1 MDIRQ
6 QKSWNVLLVGDSC
19 LDVYHY
25 GICERMS
32 PEAPVP
38 VFKETSQENRLGMS
52 GNVKLNLESL
62 GFNVTHLHNTEE
74 IKKHRFIEE
83 RYGQQLFRH
92 DEGEKSKVKPLQSIP
107 DGEFDAVVVSDY
119 NKGFITPDSF
129 KYLKKQLSPSTPFF
143 VDSKKRDLRIFENC
157 ILKINELEASRAAFE
172 ETQEVVITLGS
183 KGASWKNKIFKT
195 DKVDVFDV
203 CGAGDVF
210 LAALVYGYLNYRDM
224 QKAIILANK
233 CASLSVTKM
242 GTYVLKSSDIKN
254 IGE

>member
-6 QKSWNVLLVGDSC
+6 RKSWNILLVGDFC

-25 GICERMS
+25 GVCERMS

-38 VFKETSQENRLGMS
+38 VFKETNRENRLGMS

-74 IKKHRFIEE
+74 IKKHRFVEE

-92 DEGEKSKVKPLQSIP
+92 DEGEKSKVKPLQKIP

-119 NKGFITPDSF
+119 DKGFITSNSF
-129 KYLKKQLSPSTPFF
+129 KYLKKQLRSSTPFF
-143 VDSKKRDLRIFENC
+143 VDSKKRDLRMFENC
-157 ILKINELEASRAAFE
+157 IVKINNLEASKATFGT
-172 ETQEVVITLGS
+172 TQEVVVTLGS
-183 KGASWKNKIFKT
+183 NGASWKNKIFKT

-210 LAALVYGYLNYRDM
+210 LAALVYGYLNYEDM

-242 GTYVLKSSDIKN
+242 CKYVLKSSDIRN

>member
-6 QKSWNVLLVGDSC
+6 RKSWNILLVGDSC

-38 VFKETSQENRLGMS
+38 VFKENRQESRLGMS

-62 GFNVTHLHNTEE
+62 GINVVHLHNTEE
-74 IKKHRFIEE
+74 IKKHRFVEE

-92 DEGEKSKVKPLQSIP
+92 DEGEKLQVKSLQNIP

-119 NKGFITPDSF
+119 DKGYITSESF
-129 KYLKKQLSPSTPFF
+129 KSLQEQIGPSTPIF
-143 VDSKKRDLRIFENC
+143 VDSKKKNC
-157 ILKINELEASRAAFE
+157 IIKINESEAKKATLSPE
-172 ETQEVVITLGS
+172 QEVVVTLGTN
-183 KGASWKNKIFKT
+183 GASWKGEIFNT
-195 DKVDVFDV
+195 EKVDVFDV

-210 LAALVYGYLNYRDM
+210 LSALVCGYLKYKEM
-224 QKAIILANK
+224 KSAIILANK

-242 GTYVLKSSDIKN
+242 GTYVLSKQDLEK
-254 IGE
+254 IGV